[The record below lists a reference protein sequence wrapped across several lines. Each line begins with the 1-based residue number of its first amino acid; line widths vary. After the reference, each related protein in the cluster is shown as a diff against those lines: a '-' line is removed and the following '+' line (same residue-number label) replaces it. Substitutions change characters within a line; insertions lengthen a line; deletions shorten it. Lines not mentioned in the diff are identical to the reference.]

1 MVLAAV
7 ISWSWKLYQPAEWG
21 QGAELGLQLQMQE
34 VGVRASR
41 RDGRA
46 HHPLPPGIGHHSGWP
61 RTNETAR
68 GGRQPG
74 IGGCRRPCPIPPP
87 AAGLA
92 EGHGPAEGSLA
103 EVRIYVS

>member
-7 ISWSWKLYQPAEWG
+7 ISWEWEALSAG
-21 QGAELGLQLQMQE
+21 GVGAGGRVQASAPEQE
-34 VGVRASR
+34 VGVRGSR

-46 HHPLPPGIGHHSGWP
+46 HHPPPPGIGHHSGWP

-74 IGGCRRPCPIPPP
+74 IGGSRGW
-87 AAGLA
+87 AGLPKA
-92 EGHGPAEGSLA
+92 VSHSPPQLALQRDMGQRRGH
-103 EVRIYVS
+103 